1 MPSRENQSAV
11 NGIRS
16 HGKIHLISF
25 YAHLK
30 ANGSS
35 CSTRARV
42 ISFYGN
48 HSCTSDQEVNFVT
61 LLTVDRIQL
70 VCKYKQP
77 KLEFTIVRFNKD
89 FNKKIIIICIF
100 LSILQ

>member
-1 MPSRENQSAV
+1 MGLVTE
-11 NGIRS
+11 RS

-30 ANGSS
+30 ANRSS

-48 HSCTSDQEVNFVT
+48 HSCTSDQEVNFFT

-77 KLEFTIVRFNKD
+77 KLKFTIVRVNKD
-89 FNKKIIIICIF
+89 FN
-100 LSILQ
+100 